1 VKFRTFYKMI
11 KISNI
16 LTFKFELISN
26 SLSKR
31 GLIAKS
37 FIFSGSLVGLRTAS
51 SSGRGLPTPEEAKA
65 ASERIHGSIDPTLV
79 RSKAM
84 RAKLLK
90 NSTSSSSKTSTE
102 TTNEDKKD
110 ETSTDQ
116 TSKELLSQ
124 RDQEQQQHYQQQQEY
139 QQPTFS
145 QIMFSNMISGFGMA
159 LGFILIGVIFR
170 MLFGGNSSST
180 QRQILYQHQQEH
192 PEQPAIHQLPRY
204 SSAPIDSDSIFSNNN
219 EGNENRIE
227 DDDGDPYA
235 KSSTSTSSLAR
246 RSTSL

>member
-1 VKFRTFYKMI
+1 MI

-31 GLIAKS
+31 GLLAKS
-37 FIFSGSLVGLRTAS
+37 FMLVGLRYAS
-51 SSGRGLPTPEEAKA
+51 SSGRLPTPEEAKA

-90 NSTSSSSKTSTE
+90 NSTSSSSSSKTSTE
-102 TTNEDKKD
+102 TTNEDK
-110 ETSTDQ
+110 STDQ

-219 EGNENRIE
+219 EGNENRLE

-235 KSSTSTSSLAR
+235 KSSTTTSSLAR

>member
-1 VKFRTFYKMI
+1 ML

-16 LTFKFELISN
+16 LTSKLEQACSK
-26 SLSKR
+26 SLSIR
-31 GLIAKS
+31 GLLAKS
-37 FIFSGSLVGLRTAS
+37 LNTDSLVLTSLTSFGLRYAS

-90 NSTSSSSKTSTE
+90 NSTSSSKTSTE
-102 TTNEDKKD
+102 ATSEDKKE
-110 ETSTDQ
+110 ETNTDQ

-170 MLFGGNSSST
+170 MLFGGKLFINTTSNITST
-180 QRQILYQHQQEH
+180 TARTTTS
-192 PEQPAIHQLPRY
+192 Y
-204 SSAPIDSDSIFSNNN
+204 SSITTLFI
-219 EGNENRIE
+219 
-227 DDDGDPYA
+227 
-235 KSSTSTSSLAR
+235 STY
-246 RSTSL
+246 